1 MVWRAG
7 IPLLRRGWLRLLL
20 AASPVGVSLINPQP
34 AAAQGA
40 GLQQQWQN
48 YNRAMALFEGGRAAQ
63 ARGALAEA
71 ESQYAD
77 ADELLRGILLQNP
90 ARTDVY
96 GPLGEVLVRR
106 GRAAEAMVLLGRQV
120 HDGNTDVRIRWPL
133 ALALRAMKQHR
144 RALAE
149 AREVL
154 AQEPG
159 HREALALLAATA
171 MDMGDDATALPALR
185 RLLDGADPARGA
197 LAESQTWR
205 LWLGQVLNR
214 RPGGALEALPLLS
227 ALAREALAPALVA
240 PVARALA
247 LAQCRSHD
255 AAQRRQGLA
264 MLATLVDNRGAAA
277 ALASE
282 PAGRGGAA
290 TALEAREQAELWLAL
305 AEGLLREQRP
315 QEALAPL
322 RRLVARAPQQ
332 PRSQLLLVRALLE
345 TGEPAR
351 AAEATGLLARLGES
365 VKDPELLG
373 DLGRAQLLSGNLRA
387 AALTLR
393 KAAAA
398 APGDVALCV
407 ELGTAL
413 ARLGAPQAQ
422 AAQDEAR
429 RCQVLAPEDAGVL
442 GLQAGLAV
450 AAGRLGEGIGIYR
463 QAARL
468 VPGAAALRTGLGQA
482 LLQRGL
488 AALHS
493 GPALTAP
500 VARGALP
507 DVREAHELL
516 ATPSSAR
523 ALAVAQLALG
533 SAADAVAT
541 LRPHVERS
549 KEEVLLLLYSRA
561 LREAGRLDAAAQ
573 ALAQVRAPQARGT
586 SWLWRQEQVLTLHQ
600 QQRAAEA
607 CQSFDREGRSAA
619 AEGRGGPAL
628 DGRESRSAEAASAE
642 ALERLWALSCLGAA
656 RAAVTASAL
665 SASPPLVSLGAVHG
679 PELSRPAL
687 LSPAAATTALG
698 TALRLRSR
706 LQDAE
711 WVEAELLQSV
721 LQARAGQAE
730 AALKRLQALET
741 SVAAPH
747 LRQLLGPGGFDEL
760 LMQVALRAGQL
771 PLAAQRAA
779 TAAQQMSPA
788 QGARVRKALAAG
800 YVSRAVIAYERSD
813 FDRAFILL
821 KVPAV
826 QAELASKPGVVAYDL
841 GAVQLA
847 RGRRE
852 EALALWGKID
862 AKELPEKWL
871 ALGAYHDAVGDR
883 RNALENYKRYL
894 QVVPPSSRHAEQVRR
909 WVEAIQRFYSGAA
922 APGSAA
928 ILSEGEAP
936 RTMGRRSNEPRREVA
951 R

>member
-7 IPLLRRGWLRLLL
+7 IPLLRLGWLRLLL
-20 AASPVGVSLINPQP
+20 AASPVGVSLINPQT

-322 RRLVARAPQQ
+322 RRLVARAPQE

-373 DLGRAQLLSGNLRA
+373 DLGRAQLLSGNPRA

-413 ARLGAPQAQ
+413 ARQGAPQAQ
-422 AAQDEAR
+422 AAQDETR
-429 RCQVLAPEDAGVL
+429 RCHALAPEDAGVL

-450 AAGRLGEGIGIYR
+450 AAGRVGEGIGIYR

-468 VPGAAALRTGLGQA
+468 VPGAPALRTGLGQA

-493 GPALTAP
+493 GPALTTP

-533 SAADAVAT
+533 SVADAVAT
-541 LRPHVERS
+541 LRPHAERS
-549 KEEVLLLLYSRA
+549 KEEVLQLLYSRA

-573 ALAQVRAPQARGT
+573 VLAQVRAPQARGT

-607 CQSFDREGRSAA
+607 CQSFDREGRSGA
-619 AEGRGGPAL
+619 GV
-628 DGRESRSAEAASAE
+628 DGREGRSAEAASAE

-656 RAAVTASAL
+656 RASVTASAL
-665 SASPPLVSLGAVHG
+665 GTSPPLVSLGAVHG

-698 TALRLRSR
+698 TTLRLRSR

-711 WVEAELLQSV
+711 WAEAELLQSV

-747 LRQLLGPGGFDEL
+747 LRPLLGPGGFDEL

-826 QAELASKPGVVAYDL
+826 QAELTSKPGVVAYDL

-862 AKELPEKWL
+862 AKELPEKCL

-909 WVEAIQRFYSGAA
+909 WVEAIQRFYTGA
-922 APGSAA
+922 AA